1 MKLPYYRHSAVVN
14 WHRPNLNEV
23 ILNRFSRQEIL
34 NEFGPEGQEKLRRSK
49 VLVIGAGGL
58 GCPAILYL
66 AAVGVGTLG
75 VIDGDVVSISNLN
88 RQILFGIQDV
98 GINKAERAVEK
109 LKTLYPDIQF
119 RSYAYFLDKQCIF
132 DLFNQYDLI
141 VDGSDNFPTR
151 YLVND
156 ACVILNKPLVMGA
169 IYQSE
174 GQLAVFNHGEDA
186 VQYRDLYP
194 RIPGEGEVPNC
205 SETGVLGV
213 LPGIIGSMQAAEAI
227 KIISGYGRPLHHKV
241 LFYTLKTASF
251 YELEIPVRKD
261 KSYPRTKEELLAT
274 QYDVPCGTVA
284 EITWQV
290 ALDWLERPETAIWDI
305 REKGE
310 EPKIK
315 HSKLQ
320 EKPLSMMDIEAPI
333 EPSVENIL
341 LFCHSGVRSL
351 KVGQALQTA
360 HPKVNFYPI
369 QGGICQAPPAIL
381 SSELKD

>member
-1 MKLPYYRHSAVVN
+1 M
-14 WHRPNLNEV
+14 
-23 ILNRFSRQEIL
+23 NRFSRQEIL
-34 NEFGPEGQEKLRRSK
+34 RDFGPEGQNKLRQSK

-58 GCPAILYL
+58 GCPALQYL

-75 VIDGDVVSISNLN
+75 VIDGDVVSVSNLN

-109 LKTLYPDIQF
+109 LQTLYPDIQL
-119 RSYAYFLDKQCIF
+119 RAHAYFLNKQNIF
-132 DLFNQYDLI
+132 DLFDQYDLI

-156 ACVILNKPLVMGA
+156 ACVLLNKPLVMGA

-174 GQLAVFNHGEDA
+174 GQLAVFNHGEGA

-251 YELEIPVRKD
+251 YELEIPVRMD

-274 QYDVPCGTVA
+274 QYDVPCGAVA

-290 ALDWLERPETAIWDI
+290 AMDWLEKPETTLWDI
-305 REKGE
+305 REKE
-310 EPKIK
+310 ESPKIK

-320 EKPLSMMDIEAPI
+320 EKPLSSMDIEAPI
-333 EPSVENIL
+333 EPSVENVL

-351 KVGQALQTA
+351 KIGQQLQTA
-360 HPKVNFYPI
+360 HPQIKFFHI
-369 QGGICQAPPAIL
+369 EGGISLVSPSIL
-381 SSELKD
+381 ENE